1 MEIYSGVNESRS
13 LFREATG
20 YLIDLGA
27 SVMQW
32 PSWGGGGDIG
42 HMEIEIVF
50 LKVFLTY
57 SWKVTV

>member
-1 MEIYSGVNESRS
+1 MEVYSGVNESRS

-20 YLIDLGA
+20 YLIDLGV

-32 PSWGGGGDIG
+32 PSWGGNIG
-42 HMEIEIVF
+42 HKEGEIAF
-50 LKVFLTY
+50 LKVSLFH

>member
-1 MEIYSGVNESRS
+1 MEVYSGVNESRS

-20 YLIDLGA
+20 YLIDLSV

-32 PSWGGGGDIG
+32 PSWGGGNIG
-42 HMEIEIVF
+42 HKEGEITF
-50 LKVFLTY
+50 LKVFLFH